1 MTDNVR
7 KLQERTSTNE
17 LNKSGWIPTYG
28 SKRSNLDISK
38 DSNGS
43 YRPFFKNKTFWSA
56 TSPLGLT
63 RFSNNN
69 HLSPHDGLFEL

>member
-17 LNKSGWIPTYG
+17 LNKSGWIPSYG

-43 YRPFFKNKTFWSA
+43 YRPNF
-56 TSPLGLT
+56 
-63 RFSNNN
+63 
-69 HLSPHDGLFEL
+69 